1 MINFQNALKV
11 ASRFLGNDKINQA
24 IELSKTV
31 NSPQS
36 AINALSRL
44 GNPNQIIDD
53 GLSKLNSP
61 SAIKMASMFGASD
74 KDLEDLR
81 KQILGIKNY
90 APTTNTQPL
99 TSNNKQQQ
107 NTSNSPSRLQDLING
122 LK

>member
-36 AINALSRL
+36 AIKALSTL
-44 GNPNQIIDD
+44 GNPNQIIDE
-53 GLSKLNSP
+53 GLNKLNSP
-61 SAIKMASMFGASD
+61 TALRMASMFGANEQE
-74 KDLEDLR
+74 LEQLR
-81 KQILGIKNY
+81 NEILGLKGQT
-90 APTTNTQPL
+90 PTTQSKST
-99 TSNNKQQQ
+99 
-107 NTSNSPSRLQDLING
+107 NSRMEDLING